1 MKHEAEEQLLKTLNG
16 QLKEMPAIVKTMVQQ
31 YQTSAIVLSIICG
44 VGLIVTLI
52 GTIWLAV
59 FFYKKYEASSSW
71 FDGNDTAWLFTSLIG
86 GAASIV
92 WLFCLIDNVIHAC
105 SPITSIL
112 SSLFGS

>member
-1 MKHEAEEQLLKTLNG
+1 MKHEAEEQLLKTFNG
-16 QLKEMPAIVKTMVQQ
+16 QLKGMPAVAKTMVHQ

-59 FFYKKYEASSSW
+59 FFYKKHEASSSW
-71 FDGNDTAWLFTSLIG
+71 SDGNDTACLFTSLIG
-86 GAASIV
+86 GTTSFV
-92 WLFCLIDNVIHAC
+92 WICCLIDNVIHAC

-112 SSLFGS
+112 SSMFGS